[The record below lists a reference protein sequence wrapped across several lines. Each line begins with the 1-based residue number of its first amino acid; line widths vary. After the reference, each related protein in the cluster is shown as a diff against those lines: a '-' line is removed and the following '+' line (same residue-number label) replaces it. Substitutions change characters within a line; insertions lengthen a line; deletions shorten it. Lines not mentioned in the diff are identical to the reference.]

1 MDSLI
6 FVFVIAIANLIT
18 RYLQYFIMPKEIPP
32 FINYISN
39 ILPNVIIAMLVVYC
53 LKDVNML
60 EPFYGL
66 KEFLS
71 ILVVVILHISIKI
84 PIVSILGGVICYMI
98 LVQKVG
104 I

>member
-1 MDSLI
+1 MDNLYI
-6 FVFVIAIANLIT
+6 ILTIAIANLIT
-18 RYLQYFIMPKEIPP
+18 RFLPYFIMPKEIPP
-32 FINYISN
+32 FIKYISN

-53 LKDVNML
+53 LKDINL
-60 EPFYGL
+60 SKPFYGL

-84 PIVSILGGVICYMI
+84 PIISILGGVICYMI
-98 LVQKVG
+98 LVQKIG